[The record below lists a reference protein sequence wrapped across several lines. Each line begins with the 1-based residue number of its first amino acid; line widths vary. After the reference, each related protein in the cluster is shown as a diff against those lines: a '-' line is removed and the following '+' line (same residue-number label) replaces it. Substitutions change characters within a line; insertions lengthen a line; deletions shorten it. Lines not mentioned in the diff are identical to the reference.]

1 MKEAIKSSELIER
14 ATFSGNM
21 YGTRFFGHFTN
32 SNFTQ
37 SKWSTRWITIYKS
50 PMNSTNSQQ
59 VANNKGIS
67 HRYYTTKP
75 ANETKTTSVT
85 STIAKKGKFSKL
97 KRIRKSWGWK
107 AGAGW
112 TILSVLDWWLLAA
125 GGWLT
130 WRNVFLKW
138 TPIGIGLATLA
149 HWHFHN
155 QKCDRLGQP
164 RTASRVMTE
173 VYCSLPLRLIS
184 RTWGWFADCHV
195 PVPIR
200 PIVYGAYS
208 SAFGVNIEEA
218 QNPNLRDYRSI
229 SEFFTRQLRSDVRTI
244 SDASC
249 VISPVDGR
257 VLHFGLA
264 NGGQIEQ
271 VKGVNYNLDAFL
283 GPLNHQKGG
292 EPFAN
297 SIKQHTNEE
306 TNLYQCVIYL
316 APGDYHRFHSP
327 TDWRPQI
334 RRHFH
339 GELLSVNP
347 KIAQWLP
354 GLFCLNERAVYI
366 GHWKFGFYSFTAVG
380 ATNVGSVD
388 VYIDK
393 DLKTNKWAGLR
404 LGKLN
409 QTNEYDEIQLPADT
423 QLTKGELLGQFN
435 MGSTVVLIFEAPKNF
450 KFFITNGQKIQLGEP
465 LGCVND
471 LVKNNENTSKN

>member
-1 MKEAIKSSELIER
+1 MHFFKKYFIFFWNIE
-14 ATFSGNM
+14 FEKDVQLLFL
-21 YGTRFFGHFTN
+21 YVYRFFGHFTN
-32 SNFTQ
+32 TNFTQ

-67 HRYYTTKP
+67 HRYYATKP
-75 ANETKTTSVT
+75 VNETKTTSAT

-164 RTASRVMTE
+164 RTASRIMVRNAYLLNIYQIPSFPLIKFFEIYFQFLHQTE

-218 QNPNLRDYRSI
+218 QNPNLRYVIICSI
-229 SEFFTRQLRSDVRTI
+229 L
-244 SDASC
+244 
-249 VISPVDGR
+249 
-257 VLHFGLA
+257 
-264 NGGQIEQ
+264 
-271 VKGVNYNLDAFL
+271 FL
-283 GPLNHQKGG
+283 
-292 EPFAN
+292 
-297 SIKQHTNEE
+297 
-306 TNLYQCVIYL
+306 
-316 APGDYHRFHSP
+316 
-327 TDWRPQI
+327 
-334 RRHFH
+334 
-339 GELLSVNP
+339 
-347 KIAQWLP
+347 
-354 GLFCLNERAVYI
+354 
-366 GHWKFGFYSFTAVG
+366 
-380 ATNVGSVD
+380 
-388 VYIDK
+388 
-393 DLKTNKWAGLR
+393 
-404 LGKLN
+404 
-409 QTNEYDEIQLPADT
+409 
-423 QLTKGELLGQFN
+423 
-435 MGSTVVLIFEAPKNF
+435 ST
-450 KFFITNGQKIQLGEP
+450 
-465 LGCVND
+465 
-471 LVKNNENTSKN
+471 